1 MRAHKL
7 FNHPKKTEK
16 KPRKSPMFVPPDDEE
31 VVMEHPSIADN
42 IDEDDDFDESPVK
55 LWDVRRQDQEEINM
69 WEEDWMNPDPEFD
82 KQLRAE
88 N

>member
-1 MRAHKL
+1 
-7 FNHPKKTEK
+7 
-16 KPRKSPMFVPPDDEE
+16 
-31 VVMEHPSIADN
+31 MEHPSIADN

>member
-1 MRAHKL
+1 
-7 FNHPKKTEK
+7 
-16 KPRKSPMFVPPDDEE
+16 MFVPPDDEE
-31 VVMEHPSIADN
+31 VVMEHPSIAEN
-42 IDEDDDFDESPVK
+42 IDKDDDFDESPVK

-69 WEEDWMNPDPEFD
+69 WEEGWMNPDPEFD